1 VGFPRKYTISSSR
14 EIKKVIENGIK
25 FQAGPLKIHLLQT
38 RTNSP
43 NRTAFAV
50 PRCGRTVVARNRL
63 KRRLQELVRLYP
75 IQSAGCLTVV
85 RVSSACY
92 EYTFRQLEKR
102 YCSLAEKINLEHTRS
117 RPAVQQAN

>member
-1 VGFPRKYTISSSR
+1 MGFPRKYTISSSR
-14 EIKKVIENGIK
+14 EIKRVIEKGIK

-38 RTNSP
+38 RTSSP

-50 PRCGRTVVARNRL
+50 PRCGQTVVARNRL

-75 IQSAGCLTVV
+75 IQSTGCLTVV
-85 RVSSACY
+85 RISSACY

-102 YCSLAEKINLEHTRS
+102 YCSVVEKINQEHARY
-117 RPAVQQAN
+117 RPAAQQAN